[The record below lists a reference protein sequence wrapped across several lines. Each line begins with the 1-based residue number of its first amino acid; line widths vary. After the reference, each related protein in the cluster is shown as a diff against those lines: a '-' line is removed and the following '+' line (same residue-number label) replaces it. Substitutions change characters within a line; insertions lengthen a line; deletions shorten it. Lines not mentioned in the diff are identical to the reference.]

1 MHAET
6 RSSGCAYPAG
16 SGGADLDGRRG
27 DIQSA
32 EREGAFYPAIDGRRI
47 RRTTYIRAC
56 SVRWNKT
63 QQPLRRES
71 LAVVVFSGDF
81 VPFSAGGLHVAHHV
95 HFEYILQKLPVG
107 RLSKW
112 SLGQ

>member
-6 RSSGCAYPAG
+6 RSSGCADPAG

-56 SVRWNKT
+56 SVRWIKT

-107 RLSKW
+107 RLSKG

>member
-6 RSSGCAYPAG
+6 RSSGCADLAG

-27 DIQSA
+27 NIQGA
-32 EREGAFYPAIDGRRI
+32 ECEGAFYPATDGSRI
-47 RRTTYIRAC
+47 RRTTYIRTC

-63 QQPLRRES
+63 QQPLRRDA

-95 HFEYILQKLPVG
+95 HFEYVLQKLPVG
-107 RLSKW
+107 RLSKGP
-112 SLGQ
+112 LGQ

>member
-6 RSSGCAYPAG
+6 RS

-47 RRTTYIRAC
+47 KRTTYIRAC

-81 VPFSAGGLHVAHHV
+81 VPFSAGGLQVAHHV

-107 RLSKW
+107 RLSKG